1 MRQGAN
7 RPPIFSSS
15 AGTPLEKMGPPTAE
29 IDNVLLK
36 IIKSLLFCSFR
47 LRNNKTIIIFAVS
60 EMTIE
65 MFDLMKGL
73 KAREEMLNELRFF
86 FRNEDRLKREGWYSD
101 DGFFEAVLSIFLEG
115 LKKMLGG

>member
-1 MRQGAN
+1 
-7 RPPIFSSS
+7 
-15 AGTPLEKMGPPTAE
+15 
-29 IDNVLLK
+29 
-36 IIKSLLFCSFR
+36 
-47 LRNNKTIIIFAVS
+47 
-60 EMTIE
+60 